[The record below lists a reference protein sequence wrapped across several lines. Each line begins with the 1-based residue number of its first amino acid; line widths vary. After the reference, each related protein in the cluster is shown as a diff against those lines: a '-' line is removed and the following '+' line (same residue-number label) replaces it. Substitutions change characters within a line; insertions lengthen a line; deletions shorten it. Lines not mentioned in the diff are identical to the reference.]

1 VRGVRRLGPNLMIN
15 LVFLTGFAAADTWWL
30 YFVLW
35 ILPTMT
41 WELFI
46 SRIRNIGEHGAVG
59 DKDNRQQ
66 NTRTTPRAFADRAIF
81 RERSP

>member
-1 VRGVRRLGPNLMIN
+1 
-15 LVFLTGFAAADTWWL
+15 
-30 YFVLW
+30 
-35 ILPTMT
+35 
-41 WELFI
+41 
-46 SRIRNIGEHGAVG
+46 VG